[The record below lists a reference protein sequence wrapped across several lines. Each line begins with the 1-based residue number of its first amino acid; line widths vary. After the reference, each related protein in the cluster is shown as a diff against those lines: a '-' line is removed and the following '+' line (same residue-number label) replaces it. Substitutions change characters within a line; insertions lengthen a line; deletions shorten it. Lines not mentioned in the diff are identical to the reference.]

1 MVVMHLTTVKE
12 YIIQEIFC
20 INLKWYR
27 FDRGYSQEK
36 LAELCNLTPKY
47 ISDLERGKFCP
58 SFNKLQ
64 DIAKALNI
72 EPFELLKPEHMEE
85 VSRAITR
92 NSIKALINDG
102 FIKAKPVNGIS
113 SYRAKHNAEQKK
125 KDGLAEVNSVYKES

>member
-1 MVVMHLTTVKE
+1 MKTTSE
-12 YIIQEIFC
+12 YIIQETFS

-72 EPFELLKPEHMEE
+72 EPFELLKPEH
-85 VSRAITR
+85 SK
-92 NSIKALINDG
+92 N
-102 FIKAKPVNGIS
+102 
-113 SYRAKHNAEQKK
+113 
-125 KDGLAEVNSVYKES
+125 EVNKKRIDERK